1 MKFEV
6 RNKYYNQWKM
16 VQGEKKLLLFPL
28 CYTPHSGLILT
39 FELIIYGLI
48 TLKILLKSTDLRRQ
62 FIKCKT
68 NRLKINVFANF
79 DVIEFW
85 RNKI

>member
-1 MKFEV
+1 MENGSRRKEAPV
-6 RNKYYNQWKM
+6 VPTMR
-16 VQGEKKLLLFPL
+16 
-28 CYTPHSGLILT
+28 CIA

-85 RNKI
+85 RKKI